1 MTPDPATSSDLAER
15 LRAAAAAADH
25 DPPPGITARA
35 TRDHLVDVSVATT
48 DSPVGPLL
56 LARTSRGV
64 ARIAYL
70 GRTAETAVLRRLT
83 RDVGPRVLNDPDRL
97 APVIAQLDEYFAGR
111 RDRFD
116 LPLDLSRLPPFTRAV
131 LDAAA
136 AIPSGEVRS
145 YRDVAAEAGS
155 PRGAR
160 AAGNALG
167 SNPVPIVV
175 PCHRVVRTG
184 GGLGGYTGGVDIKR
198 RLLSLEGA
206 PVANG

>member
-1 MTPDPATSSDLAER
+1 MTPDPATSSDLGER
-15 LRAAAAAADH
+15 LRAAAAADH
-25 DPPPGITARA
+25 DPPPDITARA

-70 GRTAETAVLRRLT
+70 GRTAETAVLRQLT

-97 APVIAQLDEYFAGR
+97 VPVIAQLDEYFAGR

-136 AIPSGEVRS
+136 AIPAGEVRS

-160 AAGNALG
+160 AVGNALG

-206 PVANG
+206 PVTNG